1 MSIVY
6 VILINV
12 ILIFITFVILNHKI
26 NKNSTSALL
35 DRYAREVENLIVE
48 LNRAVDDVLSLSEE
62 RIGELKKL
70 IRKAEKVSLAQ
81 EPPED
86 VKQAKQEPRGTKS
99 PATLPLYDGLGK
111 KVEFRSSGNLEGD
124 RVPKRVTEASGV
136 NAEGRNSRVTPPAP
150 VPASRSVE
158 ERHGRETRP
167 VNMLE
172 RTRHLLAMGHSK
184 EEIANIL
191 GISKAEMDF
200 LASLHSK

>member
-26 NKNSTSALL
+26 SKNSTSALL

-111 KVEFRSSGNLEGD
+111 KVEFRPGGTLEGD

-136 NAEGRNSRVTPPAP
+136 NTEGRNSRVTPPAP

-158 ERHGRETRP
+158 ERHVRETRP

>member
-111 KVEFRSSGNLEGD
+111 KVEFRPGGTLEGD

-150 VPASRSVE
+150 VPASQSVE